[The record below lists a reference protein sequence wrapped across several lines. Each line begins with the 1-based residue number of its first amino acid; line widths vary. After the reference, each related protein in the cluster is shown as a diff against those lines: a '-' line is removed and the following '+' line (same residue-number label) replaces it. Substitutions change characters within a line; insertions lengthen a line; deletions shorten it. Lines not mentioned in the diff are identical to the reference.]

1 MQDRPAAK
9 TEMKNLVT
17 ALSPHLMT
25 AKRVT
30 NRNDQVNH
38 IGIFSYVVWTLS
50 LAYFCETLN
59 TVAGYL
65 TTTLPKLTFAGDEA
79 PYVSHVSWPRSPAA
93 SQACPWYTSH
103 DKDSPPRSALDPLL
117 SLRQCWPRHRGGSGH
132 SSYWQ
137 DTDKRHPDVSSHH
150 IAAPASQ
157 ARNATRYQWSRC
169 LSSVSIIPRL

>member
-1 MQDRPAAK
+1 
-9 TEMKNLVT
+9 MKNLVT

-79 PYVSHVSWPRSPAA
+79 PYVSHVPWPRSPAV
-93 SQACPWYTSH
+93 SLQS
-103 DKDSPPRSALDPLL
+103 SL
-117 SLRQCWPRHRGGSGH
+117 SVQQGSGDRLTAH
-132 SSYWQ
+132 
-137 DTDKRHPDVSSHH
+137 KAVRSHL
-150 IAAPASQ
+150 A
-157 ARNATRYQWSRC
+157 W
-169 LSSVSIIPRL
+169 